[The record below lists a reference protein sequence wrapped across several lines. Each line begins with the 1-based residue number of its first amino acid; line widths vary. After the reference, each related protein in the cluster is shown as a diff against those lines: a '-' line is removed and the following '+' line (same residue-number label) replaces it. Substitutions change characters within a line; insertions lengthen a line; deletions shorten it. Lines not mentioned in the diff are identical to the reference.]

1 MKRRTTCVGF
11 LFTLFLLLYGGN
23 SGAAGYTENEKHNF
37 LSSCIPKVKSDSD
50 SPGFSSKYCNCLW
63 HFVSADIPFN
73 EFVKLDNGEA
83 SGKTNWAINGIYKK
97 CGAGT
102 DEVPEYAQ

>member
-1 MKRRTTCVGF
+1 MKWQTACVWL
-11 LFTLFLLLYGGN
+11 LFTLSLLLCGGN
-23 SGAAGYTENEKHNF
+23 SRAAGYTENKKHNF
-37 LSSCIPKVKSDSD
+37 LSSCIPKVKRDSE

-63 HFVSADIPFN
+63 HFVSADIPFD

-83 SGKTNWAINGIYKK
+83 SVKTNWAVNGIYKK